1 MNSGMYEKVC
11 SMDILE
17 LKEEY
22 YKCDDDDK
30 VKKQILKKMIKNKQL
45 DEKNRQNREDKI
57 KSNIDK
63 NLSKL
68 IKLKEI
74 REREK
79 KIEEYENIMKKR
91 GPMEKHWESHKEEH
105 TIDPRFKT
113 ELEQDH
119 TNNKLM
125 ERLNCELDFRI
136 NETRK
141 SKDVVKPYSS
151 VNDGNFVNFEK
162 SSITPTNFSSKRLL
176 R

>member
-1 MNSGMYEKVC
+1 MNRGMYERV
-11 SMDILE
+11 SNMDILE

-45 DEKNRQNREDKI
+45 EEKNKQIKEDKI
-57 KSNIDK
+57 RMDADKS
-63 NLSKL
+63 LSRL
-68 IKLKEI
+68 IKIKQI

-91 GPMEKHWESHKEEH
+91 GSMEKHWESHQGENR
-105 TIDPRFKT
+105 IDPRFKT

-136 NETRK
+136 NDGQK
-141 SKDVVKPYSS
+141 SRDIIKPYSMAG
-151 VNDGNFVNFEK
+151 GNYNNFEK
-162 SSITPTNFSSKRLL
+162 LSIPPTSFSSKRLL